1 MLPCLSAVTASH
13 PESQPPT
20 PSVLSRGPPETLN
33 PLHPFHAVAGFP
45 SVAEPQS
52 TTCNTC
58 VCVCVCV
65 CVRDCAWEGKN
76 RGPVAWPQASA
87 PYVEAILFSPHH
99 IRRRRTARPICKKN
113 LVIPS
118 PGALT
123 SARRWPVGNESTNIV
138 NITFHLA
145 PSLTSCPLLCSLR
158 VLMAE
163 QRKTLHTGK
172 DGCSVISSRT
182 CSQIPRDAVAVPLR
196 R

>member
-1 MLPCLSAVTASH
+1 MLLLDFPLSLSPKALLVT
-13 PESQPPT
+13 
-20 PSVLSRGPPETLN
+20 R
-33 PLHPFHAVAGFP
+33 
-45 SVAEPQS
+45 
-52 TTCNTC
+52 

-65 CVRDCAWEGKN
+65 CVFVCQGVCVGGKN
-76 RGPVAWPQASA
+76 RGPLAWPQASA